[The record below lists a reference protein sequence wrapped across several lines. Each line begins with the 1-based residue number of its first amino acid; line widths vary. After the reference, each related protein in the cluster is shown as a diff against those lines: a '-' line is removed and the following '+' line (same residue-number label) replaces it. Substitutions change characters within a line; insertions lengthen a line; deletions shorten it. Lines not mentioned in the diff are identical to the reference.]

1 MIRHVIP
8 TIPNSNNIV
17 KPLHRYFFQL
27 SSIIFLQLKSLGSC
41 GFLTEILSTASLKQ
55 LTFSFFTLLHR
66 SDKYFTI
73 SSNIVSSNLS
83 YTFYASRSLLK
94 ITRAIPLN
102 PSRGSLLYSI
112 RMSLITCSY
121 WWSSFVFALSF
132 SCVVI
137 SSGLV

>member
-17 KPLHRYFFQL
+17 KPPHRYFFQL

-55 LTFSFFTLLHR
+55 PHFFFFLHR

-94 ITRAIPLN
+94 ITRAIPLK

-112 RMSLITCSY
+112 RMSLITCSC
-121 WWSSFVFALSF
+121 WWSSFVFTLSF
-132 SCVVI
+132 SYVVV